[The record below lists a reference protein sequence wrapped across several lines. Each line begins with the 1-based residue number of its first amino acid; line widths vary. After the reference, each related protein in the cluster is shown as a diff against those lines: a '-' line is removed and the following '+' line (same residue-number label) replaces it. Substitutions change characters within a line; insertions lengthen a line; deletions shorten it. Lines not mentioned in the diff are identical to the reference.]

1 MVIASGPAMAVIPEP
16 SGFLRT
22 QGMIL
27 LFLLKAGRIVIEL
40 IKKRGRHHVFPFRH
54 LIIF

>member
-1 MVIASGPAMAVIPEP
+1 
-16 SGFLRT
+16 
-22 QGMIL
+22 MIL